1 MSNIAEIDSPL
12 KTRGLTLEI
21 HTLRDSDLDA
31 RRERFF
37 EGIERL
43 IFVKGHSEARK
54 STILRRYSDM
64 LQAQGDR
71 WSANT
76 ARQLAETYDA
86 TLRQFR

>member
-1 MSNIAEIDSPL
+1 MSYIAETTTSN
-12 KTRGLTLEI
+12 KVRGLTLEI
-21 HTLRDSDLDA
+21 HTLRDSELDA

-54 STILRRYSDM
+54 SMILRRYSSM
-64 LQAQGDR
+64 LAAQGDR
-71 WSANT
+71 WSA
-76 ARQLAETYDA
+76 AAAHQLAETYDA